1 MLVKEKMS
9 YLSSMAE
16 QASDRVLK
24 QHEVGEYFLFV
35 LSGFASAAHNS
46 TFSVEEYDANVG
58 TARDHITGVI
68 AENNLKVSKK
78 DIDKLFKTG
87 RNIVELKEK
96 YGK

>member
-1 MLVKEKMS
+1 MT
-9 YLSSMAE
+9 E
-16 QASDRVLK
+16 QSSDRKLE
-24 QHEVGEYFLFV
+24 QHEVGDYFLYV
-35 LSGFASAAHNS
+35 LSGFASAAHKG
-46 TFSVEEYDANVG
+46 TTGVTEYDNNVEQ
-58 TARDHITGVI
+58 ARDYITSVI